1 MMNSLKNRVGGWE
14 IKKRVLLNVAPS
26 FSLNTN
32 YNLRHINKKD

>member
-1 MMNSLKNRVGGWE
+1 MKLNNLLNKK